1 MNKDNE
7 RKEPWEQPI
16 YETEYDTSSS
26 RANKRT
32 KKSSNAVFISIL
44 VVLLVAIAGI
54 LAYMYSISQNR
65 YAKPKKENDI
75 VMKSSTSTAPSS
87 SVTKESN
94 STVDSS
100 SLEASK
106 AAEAE
111 KQAAAAQKAADEA
124 KAAELAAQQN
134 QQTDQNANNTATDQ
148 QNQAGTGGSYVVQA
162 GDNLYRIAVNNGMT
176 TDELK
181 ALNGITGNEISVGQ
195 ELKLK

>member
-1 MNKDNE
+1 
-7 RKEPWEQPI
+7 
-16 YETEYDTSSS
+16 
-26 RANKRT
+26 
-32 KKSSNAVFISIL
+32 
-44 VVLLVAIAGI
+44 
-54 LAYMYSISQNR
+54 
-65 YAKPKKENDI
+65 
-75 VMKSSTSTAPSS
+75 MKSSTSTAPSS

-148 QNQAGTGGSYVVQA
+148 QNQAVSGDVHVVQP
-162 GDNLYRIAVNNGMT
+162 GDNIYRLSIQYGISE
-176 TDELK
+176 DQLR
-181 ALNGITGNEISVGQ
+181 ALNGITGNDISVGQ
-195 ELKLK
+195 QLKVK